1 MASENR
7 ARIWII
13 ELVALIVLG
22 VIFGIIVDALGIE
35 LGLLGWIIYIVVVV
49 VLVEV
54 AKHWWKR
61 RNESKSIE

>member
-54 AKHWWKR
+54 GKHWWKR

>member
-54 AKHWWKR
+54 GKHWWKR
-61 RNESKSIE
+61 RNESRSIE

>member
-61 RNESKSIE
+61 RNDSKSIE